1 MLNRSRTLMALA
13 LAGVLAASAC
23 SGGKA
28 GSPTDEG
35 ASGGSGGGPGGTFTY
50 DTYTQ
55 VVTEW
60 DPAVSYSNEII
71 AMSNMY
77 ETLTRYDAA
86 TEKVRPLLATKWAS
100 SDGGRT
106 WRFTLRHGVKFHSG
120 RSMTAAAAKAAI
132 DRTRKIGKGAAYIW
146 SAVNTISAPK
156 SDELVLH
163 LKYPAPMDLI
173 SSADYAA
180 YIYDTKAA
188 GSSDLGKWFAKG
200 HDAGTG
206 PYTAGT
212 WKQGQEVE
220 LTLNQDKDYWGG
232 WSGAHYSRVA
242 YRVVSQDTTA
252 AQLARSGE
260 VDFVEQLSP
269 HLWQTFKNEQSVTTP
284 ARNSWQN
291 LFAFFNTKSG
301 PLADKRVRQGV
312 ASGIDYQGILAA
324 LKGAGVRTPGIVP
337 DGLVGYDKS
346 LPQYTYDL
354 TKAKQLLAQA
364 GYGPGKK
371 AMLLTLTYTQGD
383 SNEQL
388 AMSLIKSDLAKLNI
402 KLTVQALQWPTQWA
416 KGKSS
421 SPAKRQD
428 IFVMYWWPD
437 YADPYSW
444 FINLFHTESPPNFG
458 MAYYSDKAMD
468 MQIDGVEKVLAT
480 DKAKATQMYRDMQ
493 TRLYQ
498 DAPAVV
504 LYTSSYQRV
513 LNAKVSGYVDN
524 PAYPNVVFVHDL
536 HPKS

>member
-1 MLNRSRTLMALA
+1 MLNRSRTLVTLA
-13 LAGVLAASAC
+13 VAAVVAVSAC
-23 SGGKA
+23 TGRPS
-28 GSPTDEG
+28 SPTDAG
-35 ASGGSGGGPGGTFTY
+35 ASGGSGGGQDATFTY
-50 DTYTQ
+50 DTFTQ

-77 ETLTRYDAA
+77 ETLTRYDA
-86 TEKVRPLLATKWAS
+86 TTKKLQPLLATRWAS

-106 WRFTLRHGVKFHSG
+106 WTFTLRHGVRFHTG
-120 RSMTAAAAKAAI
+120 RPMTAAAAKAAI
-132 DRTRKIGKGAAYIW
+132 DRTRKMGKGAAYIW
-146 SAVNTISAPK
+146 SAVDTISAPK
-156 SDELVLH
+156 PDELVLH

-180 YIYDTKAA
+180 YIYDTRAA
-188 GSSDLGKWFAKG
+188 GGANLGKWFAQA

-220 LTLNQDKDYWGG
+220 LTLNRYKDYWGG

-242 YRVVSQDTTA
+242 FRVVSQDTTA

-260 VDFVEQLSP
+260 VDFVQQMSP

-291 LFAFFNTKSG
+291 LFAFFNTKTG

-312 ASGIDYQGILAA
+312 ASGIDYQGILTA

-337 DGLVGYDKS
+337 NGLLGYDRS
-346 LPQYTYDL
+346 LPQYTYDVA
-354 TKAKQLLAQA
+354 KAKQLLAQA
-364 GYGPGKK
+364 GYGPGRKPMK
-371 AMLLTLTYTQGD
+371 LTLTYTQGD

-388 AMSLIKSDLAKLNI
+388 AMSLIKSNLAKLNI
-402 KLTVQALQWPTQWA
+402 SLTVQALQWPTQWA

-421 SPAKRQD
+421 NPAKRQD

-444 FINLFHTESPPNFG
+444 FINLFHTEKPPNFG

-468 MQIDGVEKVLAT
+468 KQIDDVEQVLAT
-480 DKAKATQMYRDMQ
+480 DKAKATRMYRDMQ
-493 TRLYQ
+493 VRLYR

-504 LYTSSYQRV
+504 LYTSSYQRIV
-513 LNAKVSGYVDN
+513 NAKVSGYVDN

-536 HPKS
+536 HPSS